1 MPTPISPTEA
11 RLRRIQTALG
21 VDVDGVL
28 GPETLT
34 ALETRL
40 EIVAKPG
47 TTRLECSAS
56 SLDEIV
62 KFEVSSKAFYDKKLK
77 SPVWPGGHS
86 GVTIGIG
93 YDIGVTSR
101 AEITADWSGEIPD
114 ADLTALLVAQGT
126 TGDAAKVLAGRLKA
140 ISIPFEVASQVFY
153 KSTLPRYAQSTRA
166 TYPGVEK
173 LPADAQGMLLS
184 LVYNRGA
191 KLTGPAR
198 AEMAAIKPLVAGG
211 VKNLDAIADQF
222 ESMVRLWPD
231 LPGLQK
237 RRQRE
242 AELIRE
248 SDRTYEP
255 DELIRI

>member
-47 TTRLECSAS
+47 ATRLECSA
-56 SLDEIV
+56 
-62 KFEVSSKAFYDKKLK
+62 
-77 SPVWPGGHS
+77 
-86 GVTIGIG
+86 
-93 YDIGVTSR
+93 
-101 AEITADWSGEIPD
+101 
-114 ADLTALLVAQGT
+114 
-126 TGDAAKVLAGRLKA
+126 AGRLKA

-153 KSTLPRYAQSTRA
+153 KSTLPRYASSTRA

-231 LPGLQK
+231 LPGLRK
-237 RRQRE
+237 RRERE

-248 SDRTYEP
+248 SDRTYGA